1 MKSEPEYL
9 TRFYFRYAYYHAKIN
24 SFFKR
29 VYLRI
34 TVIHRIFNTL
44 ITSR

>member
-9 TRFYFRYAYYHAKIN
+9 TRFYFRYAFIRTKIN

-34 TVIHRIFNTL
+34 TVIHRIFTTQ
-44 ITSR
+44 I